1 MRGVTRAIIRAF
13 FPIPKFQL
21 TRLMRGVTDITNSL
35 KVVGSISTHTP
46 HARRDYEF
54 ERGSFWK

>member
-1 MRGVTRAIIRAF
+1 
-13 FPIPKFQL
+13 
-21 TRLMRGVTDITNSL
+21 MRGVTDEQLELL
-35 KVVGSISTHTP
+35 KVENISTHTP